1 MKFLLRFAHR
11 IREAIRYQVWL
22 RRSYIP
28 IAGGAKQVLGPN
40 TQFTINGTDLSD
52 HCTNI
57 TLEDSADEVEV
68 TGFKENY
75 KEFLPGLK
83 DATITATFVQDYG
96 ASSVDAILAPI
107 YYGNLVG
114 TVKVKPDTSGTVV
127 YTMNSNIYA
136 YGPVS
141 GGVGDANTIDVTFRN
156 AGTAGLTRGTA

>member
-1 MKFLLRFAHR
+1 M
-11 IREAIRYQVWL
+11 
-22 RRSYIP
+22 
-28 IAGGAKQVLGPN
+28 AKQVLGPN
-40 TQFTINGTDLSD
+40 TQITVNGTDLSD

-83 DATITATFVQDYG
+83 DATINATFVQDYG
-96 ASSVDAILAPI
+96 SSSVDPILGAL
-107 YYGNLVG
+107 YYANTDG

-127 YTMNSNIYA
+127 YTMVSKLYS
-136 YGPVS
+136 YGPVN

-156 AGTAGLTRGTA
+156 SGTAGLTRGTA